1 MKKHLILIGILMAL
15 ILGASACKGEGQ
27 ESTGARDALLEV
39 NTQTAVILQYKDESQ
54 TEYYRL
60 EESSG
65 LFALLEIETWTP
77 AESAGELE
85 KPYIVIRIGEGY
97 EVALS
102 SNGMAEIVNQ
112 YAAEEHEKEGTYQT
126 SIDFE
131 TVLDYL
137 DREAEPYDGNIDF
150 LIS

>member
-54 TEYYRL
+54 TEYCRL

-65 LFALLEIETWTP
+65 LFALLEIKTWTIK
-77 AESAGELE
+77 ESSE
-85 KPYIVIRIGEGY
+85 
-97 EVALS
+97 
-102 SNGMAEIVNQ
+102 
-112 YAAEEHEKEGTYQT
+112 
-126 SIDFE
+126 
-131 TVLDYL
+131 
-137 DREAEPYDGNIDF
+137 
-150 LIS
+150 